1 MRQVYAIC
9 LMLGLAGAGAGAC
22 GEASA
27 QERNSNPG
35 AAAETAA
42 DSAGRSEGVPI
53 ERIIAA
59 VSKKTG
65 KKYLIDTRV
74 RGSVEIVGQDISTI
88 TYPELL
94 SILQL
99 NGATAVEG
107 NNYVSVVPESIIR
120 QMPLP
125 QVTGKENYPEAQWV
139 TTVIAIKN
147 VPAGTLVP
155 ILRPLLPVSGHL
167 AATPCSNMLLMTDSF
182 AKVKLL
188 EKLVASLDVGAPYVP
203 RPCEAEAARPPG
215 NPAAHP

>member
-1 MRQVYAIC
+1 MKRTCAIF
-9 LMLGLAGAGAGAC
+9 LMLSLVGLCAA
-22 GEASA
+22 ASA
-27 QERNSNPG
+27 QERNAGQS
-35 AAAETAA
+35 AVESTAE
-42 DSAGRSEGVPI
+42 SVGRSDGVPI

-65 KKYLIDTRV
+65 KKYLIDSRV
-74 RGSVEIVGQDISTI
+74 HGPVQIVGQDISSI

-94 SILQL
+94 SILLL
-99 NGATAVEG
+99 NGDTAVEG
-107 NNYVSVVPESIIR
+107 SNYVSVVPESIIR

-155 ILRPLLPVSGHL
+155 ILRPLMPVAAHL
-167 AATPCSNMLLMTDSF
+167 AASVCGNMLLLTDSF

-188 EKLVASLDVGAPYVP
+188 EKLIASLDVGAPYVA
-203 RPCEAEAARPPG
+203 RPCEGESAHATTG
-215 NPAAHP
+215 AAHP

>member
-1 MRQVYAIC
+1 MKRTCAIF
-9 LMLGLAGAGAGAC
+9 LMLSLVGSCAA
-22 GEASA
+22 ASA
-27 QERNSNPG
+27 QERNAGQG
-35 AAAETAA
+35 AAESAAE
-42 DSAGRSEGVPI
+42 SAGRGDGVPI

-65 KKYLIDTRV
+65 KKYLIDSRV
-74 RGSVEIVGQDISTI
+74 HGAVQIVGQDISSV

-94 SILQL
+94 SILLL
-99 NGATAVEG
+99 NGDTAVEG
-107 NNYVSVVPESIIR
+107 GNYASVVPESIIR

-155 ILRPLLPVSGHL
+155 ILRPLMPVAAHL
-167 AATPCSNMLLMTDSF
+167 AASVCGNMLLVTDSF

-188 EKLVASLDVGAPYVP
+188 EKLVASLDVGGPYVA
-203 RPCEAEAARPPG
+203 RPCEGESTHPPAS
-215 NPAAHP
+215 AAHP

>member
-1 MRQVYAIC
+1 MKRTRAIF
-9 LMLGLAGAGAGAC
+9 LMLSLMGSCVAAG
-22 GEASA
+22 A
-27 QERNSNPG
+27 QERNASQG
-35 AAAETAA
+35 AAESAAE
-42 DSAGRSEGVPI
+42 SAGRGDGVPI

-65 KKYLIDTRV
+65 KKYLIDSRV
-74 RGSVEIVGQDISTI
+74 HGAVQIVGQDISSI

-94 SILQL
+94 SILLL
-99 NGATAVEG
+99 NGG
-107 NNYVSVVPESIIR
+107 NYVSVVPESIIR

-155 ILRPLLPVSGHL
+155 ILRPLMPVAAHL
-167 AATPCSNMLLMTDSF
+167 AASVCGNMLLVTDCF

-188 EKLVASLDVGAPYVP
+188 EKLVASLDVGAPYVA
-203 RPCEAEAARPPG
+203 RPCEGESVHPPAS
-215 NPAAHP
+215 AAHP

>member
-1 MRQVYAIC
+1 MKQVCAIV
-9 LMLGLAGAGAGAC
+9 LMLCAMGAC

-27 QERNSNPG
+27 QERTLSPS
-35 AAAETAA
+35 ATAENAV
-42 DSAGRSEGVPI
+42 DSAGRNDGMPI

-59 VSKKTG
+59 VSRKT
-65 KKYLIDTRV
+65 YLIDTRV
-74 RGSVEIVGQDISTI
+74 HGSVEIVGQDISAI
-88 TYPELL
+88 TYAELL

-107 NNYVSVVPESIIR
+107 SNYVSVIPESVIR

-139 TTVIAIKN
+139 TMVIAVKN
-147 VPAGTLVP
+147 VPASTLVP

-167 AATPCSNMLLMTDSF
+167 AAAVCSNMLLMTDSF

-203 RPCEAEAARPPG
+203 RPCEAEVAHPPG
-215 NPAAHP
+215 NAGAHP

>member
-1 MRQVYAIC
+1 MRQAYPII
-9 LMLGLAGAGAGAC
+9 LMLSLVGAC
-22 GEASA
+22 EAAGA
-27 QERNSNPG
+27 QERNASPS
-35 AAAETAA
+35 AAAENAA
-42 DSAGRSEGVPI
+42 APAGRSDGVPI

-65 KKYLIDTRV
+65 KKYLIDSRV
-74 RGSVEIVGQDISTI
+74 HGEVEIVGQDISTI

-107 NNYVSVVPESIIR
+107 SNYVSVVPESIIR

-125 QVTGKENYPEAQWV
+125 QVTGKENFPEAQWV
-139 TTVIAIKN
+139 TTVIAVKN
-147 VPAGTLVP
+147 VPAASLVP

-167 AATPCSNMLLMTDSF
+167 AAVVCSNSLLATDSF

-188 EKLVASLDVGAPYVP
+188 EKLVSSLDVGSPYVP
-203 RPCEAEAARPPG
+203 HSCEADSAHTQG
-215 NPAAHP
+215 SAAHP

>member
-1 MRQVYAIC
+1 MKQACAIV
-9 LMLGLAGAGAGAC
+9 LMLCTTGVC
-22 GEASA
+22 GKASA
-27 QERNSNPG
+27 QERTLSPS
-35 AAAETAA
+35 ATAENAV
-42 DSAGRSEGVPI
+42 DSAGRNDSMPI

-74 RGSVEIVGQDISTI
+74 HGSVEIVGQDVSTI
-88 TYPELL
+88 TYAELL

-107 NNYVSVVPESIIR
+107 GNYVSVIPESVIR

-139 TTVIAIKN
+139 TTVIAVKN
-147 VPAGTLVP
+147 VPASTLVP
-155 ILRPLLPVSGHL
+155 ILRPLLPISGHL
-167 AATPCSNMLLMTDSF
+167 AAAVCSNMLLMTDSF

-203 RPCEAEAARPPG
+203 RPCEAEVAHPPG
-215 NPAAHP
+215 NAGAHP

>member
-1 MRQVYAIC
+1 MKRTCAIF
-9 LMLGLAGAGAGAC
+9 LMLSLVGLCAA
-22 GEASA
+22 ASA
-27 QERNSNPG
+27 QERNVGQG
-35 AAAETAA
+35 AAESAAE
-42 DSAGRSEGVPI
+42 SAGRGDGVPI

-65 KKYLIDTRV
+65 KKYLIDSRV
-74 RGSVEIVGQDISTI
+74 HGAVQIVGQDISSI

-94 SILQL
+94 SILL
-99 NGATAVEG
+99 VNGDTAVEG
-107 NNYVSVVPESIIR
+107 GNYVSVVPESIIR

-155 ILRPLLPVSGHL
+155 ILRPLMPVAAHL
-167 AATPCSNMLLMTDSF
+167 AASVCGNMLLVTDSF

-188 EKLVASLDVGAPYVP
+188 EKLVASLDVGAPYVA
-203 RPCEAEAARPPG
+203 RPCEGEAARA
-215 NPAAHP
+215 PASAPHP